1 MFGVDICSLRNIK
14 RRVVIGLF
22 GVIIAIMPCIVCL
35 PTYAVRCGGVDTS
48 IISCT
53 EGGDGGIWHII
64 HLVVDILSIGIGIAG
79 VVGVSVAGIQYLTAG
94 PDVGKTQKAKER
106 IYQIVIG
113 LVAYVMAFVGLQW
126 LMPNG
131 VVNRNTI
138 AVSSV
143 SVKSAS
149 KTLEVGKNQKI
160 QVSFTPEDATDR
172 TVTWRSSD
180 SSIATVN
187 SNGVVVGKK
196 AGKVT
201 ITAIASDG
209 KTASVDLEVTPATE
223 TSSGETSGTSGSSGM
238 AASGKTN
245 AEIRA
250 ELAKVAKYFA
260 NANNRRAYQQ
270 ALASTGTRDDKSGT
284 GGYCRK
290 IGQSCSAYVATV
302 VRSVITDGTGNKWP
316 ANTSKIPQYVAT
328 VNKKYP
334 GTWKTV
340 SSGQIEPGDIVY
352 EYKGR
357 LGSSGHVGIFVKNSN
372 GQTVLAEASVGQ
384 YGSNWC
390 GDGAK
395 WPYVTNFTS
404 APLYEGRD
412 HAVYYRYMG
421 GAK

>member
-1 MFGVDICSLRNIK
+1 MFGVDICSLKNIK

-22 GVIIAIMPCIVCL
+22 GVIIAIMPCIICL
-35 PTYAVRCGGVDTS
+35 PTYAVRCGGVDTL

-94 PDVGKTQKAKER
+94 PDVGKTQKAKDR

-138 AVSSV
+138 TVSSV

-187 SNGVVVGKK
+187 SNGVAVGKK

-223 TSSGETSGTSGSSGM
+223 TSSGGASGASGSSGM

-245 AEIRA
+245 AEVRN
-250 ELAKVAKYFA
+250 ELSAMAKFYVKHR
-260 NANNRRAYQQ
+260 NKYQQ
-270 ALASTGTRDDKSGT
+270 AVRETGVAD
-284 GGYCRK
+284 GGGAGGPCRR
-290 IGQSCSAYVATV
+290 IGKSCSAFVATV
-302 VRSVITDGTGNKWP
+302 VRSVITDSTGKKWP
-316 ANTSKIPQYVAT
+316 ASTSSIPKYVAS
-328 VNKKYP
+328 VNAKHP
-334 GTWKTV
+334 GTWKV
-340 SSGQIEPGDIVY
+340 VLSNAKKEPGDIVY
-352 EYKGR
+352 EYD
-357 LGSSGHVGIFVKNSN
+357 GSFGESGHTSIFVND
-372 GQTVLAEASVGQ
+372 GGRTVIAEASVDTN
-384 YGSNWC
+384 YGTTGRC
-390 GDGAK
+390 DGGS
-395 WPYVTNFTS
+395 WPEIKNITWTP
-404 APLYEGRD
+404 AH
-412 HAVYYRYMG
+412 HAHGVVYRYMG